1 MIKTFRGK
9 IASAGQHKI
18 SLMGGD
24 SDKGY
29 RIVKLE
35 LFPTSPGTGS
45 NEEHT
50 VKVYKTEQSVSDNT
64 VNFDDDTLLAAG
76 WLPFKTSNF
85 DTDQGIAVFDHEVVN
100 QDIYVTYTDNGGT
113 GKGTEDINY
122 YIELEMVKLDLNEN
136 TVATLKDIRNIEAQ

>member
-1 MIKTFRGK
+1 MIKTFKGK
-9 IASAGQHKI
+9 LASAGQHKI

-100 QDIYVTYTDNGGT
+100 QDIYVTHIDTDGSLPV
-113 GKGTEDINY
+113 NY
-122 YIELEMVKLDLNEN
+122 YIELEEVTMSKGEQAVVNFSAALLHGE
-136 TVATLKDIRNIEAQ
+136 